1 MTEQTRQ
8 AIEHYLLATF
18 LSLAQI
24 AELAGVTVAEVDEV
38 MMSMD
43 IPSDWNQE

>member
-8 AIEHYLLATF
+8 DIEQYLLTGF

-24 AELAGVTVAEVDEV
+24 AERTGVTVAEVDEV
-38 MMSMD
+38 MMRMH